1 MLLDQIQ
8 RLQRNL
14 DSERNTS
21 ENLRR
26 ERDALLDELHHAR
39 VERDEAR
46 RAAAEA
52 VRALHTPPPP
62 QSHTH
67 HAR

>member
-1 MLLDQIQ
+1 MLYDQIQ
-8 RLQRNL
+8 RLQNNL
-14 DSERNTS
+14 DAERRAAAD
-21 ENLRR
+21 LRR
-26 ERDALLDELHHAR
+26 ERDALLDELHSAR

-62 QSHTH
+62 KSPTR

>member
-1 MLLDQIQ
+1 MLHDQIQ

-14 DSERNTS
+14 DSERITS

-26 ERDALLDELHHAR
+26 ERDALLDELHSAR
-39 VERDEAR
+39 IERDEAR

-52 VRALHTPPPP
+52 VRALHAPPKSP
-62 QSHTH
+62 T